1 MFRKSAISYL
11 QRKLNDEKTR
21 YTVLQ
26 CQAPFKFMVVST
38 ECFTASGSSETLIKS
53 VKINFQT

>member
-26 CQAPFKFMVVST
+26 CQAPFKFMVVS
-38 ECFTASGSSETLIKS
+38 IR
-53 VKINFQT
+53 